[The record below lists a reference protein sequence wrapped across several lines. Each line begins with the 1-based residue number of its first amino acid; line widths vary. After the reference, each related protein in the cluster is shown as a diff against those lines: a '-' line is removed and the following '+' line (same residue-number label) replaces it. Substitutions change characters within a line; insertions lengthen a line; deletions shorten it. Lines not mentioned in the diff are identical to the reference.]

1 MLEPPRFL
9 ILAGPN
15 GAGKSTAA
23 RVLLPEELPFVNAD
37 EIAKGLPGYPSRAS
51 DLEASGLA
59 LERLDELERLGES
72 FATETTLAGRSLAVR
87 SARLRGSGYR
97 IRLLF
102 LWSPNAEFCIQRVA
116 ARVRAGGH
124 HIPEPVIRRRYRL
137 GLRNFFGL
145 YLPIADKWSVLDATG
160 PGAPRPIAEGTMD
173 RVGSVD
179 DPDIW
184 RTMQEG
190 AGHEL

>member
-1 MLEPPRFL
+1 MPEPPRFL

-15 GAGKSTAA
+15 GAGKST
-23 RVLLPEELPFVNAD
+23 
-37 EIAKGLPGYPSRAS
+37 
-51 DLEASGLA
+51 
-59 LERLDELERLGES
+59 
-72 FATETTLAGRSLAVR
+72 
-87 SARLRGSGYR
+87 
-97 IRLLF
+97 
-102 LWSPNAEFCIQRVA
+102 A

-145 YLPIADKWSVLDATG
+145 DLPIADKWAVFDATG
-160 PGAPRPIAEGTMD
+160 PDAPRPIAEGTLD

-184 RTMQEG
+184 QTMQED
-190 AGHEL
+190 AGHEI